1 MTDTADRVAMRFAE
15 AIKGVVKDELR
26 RRGLDWGY
34 CDADV
39 KIDIDKSLVEVTA
52 AALSPSRPSGR
63 SRSTMQRIPA
73 RASQTRTATSSQST
87 SPKSASPAR
96 GSRTTRERYAGSVY
110 QAGGSP
116 GTGQG

>member
-52 AALSPSRPSGR
+52 AALSSHGLREL
-63 SRSTMQRIPA
+63 IENYDELYA
-73 RASQTRTATSSQST
+73 AFKSS
-87 SPKSASPAR
+87 PYEPFFD
-96 GSRTTRERYAGSVY
+96 
-110 QAGGSP
+110 
-116 GTGQG
+116 